1 MSRMSNSK
9 LSNSKLLDR
18 DMLKQPMYEVEEII
32 KANNRNDLLVG
43 QMATI
48 SAIKGQQF
56 GREIF
61 ASIIKFKDLMD
72 FLDVF
77 KEVQRAVV
85 PRRVARIKNYVLSYL
100 DDNSK
105 MRFFPAITVTAKGAI
120 FYNETAHQVAIDT
133 HKSKLSINDGQH
145 RFYGVAEALK
155 ELRLKANKAKDAHL
169 YNCLLAKIAELEEMT
184 ITMTIFNNLTEE
196 EEKQLFHDTNNL
208 SQRPS
213 RSATIRLAQ
222 TDLIAVLARDIANT
236 NEYFKHYGVEY
247 NKMSIWDNNPNTI
260 LLTTIYAFIKQL
272 FWKEFKANNDFLTT
286 ENYDHYKDVSQKTFN
301 KLFAVLPPDLE
312 VKGKYILGKNFALR
326 GIAKFIHHCRVE
338 LQIDDKETF
347 EAISKVDW
355 TTNKEFWV
363 GYGAKISVKG
373 IIQFTGN
380 GEGGITSV
388 LNACF
393 DTLFPHEKKD

>member
-1 MSRMSNSK
+1 M
-9 LSNSKLLDR
+9 SKLLDR
-18 DMLKQPMYEVEEII
+18 DMLKQPMHEVEGII
-32 KANNRNDLLVG
+32 KANNRNNLIVG
-43 QMATI
+43 EMATI
-48 SAIKGQQF
+48 SAIRGQQF

-61 ASIIKFKDLMD
+61 ASVIKFKDLMD
-72 FLDVF
+72 FLQVF
-77 KEVQRAVV
+77 PAVQRVIV
-85 PRRVARIKNYVLSYL
+85 PRRVAKIKQYIMSYL
-100 DDNSK
+100 DDNTS
-105 MRFFPAITVTAKGAI
+105 MRFFPAITVTARGDI
-120 FYNETAHQVAIDT
+120 YYNEKTNQVAIDT
-133 HKSKLSINDGQH
+133 MKSKLSINDGQH
-145 RFYGVAEALK
+145 RFYGVAEALS
-155 ELRLKANKAKDAHL
+155 ELRKRANKAKEVHV
-169 YNCLLAKIAELEEMT
+169 YNSLIAKIEELEEMT

-222 TDLIAVLARDIANT
+222 TDLIAVLARDIADT
-236 NEYFKHYGVEY
+236 NKYLKYFGVEY

-272 FWKEFKANNDFLTT
+272 FWKEYKANNDFLTM
-286 ENYDHYKDVSQKTFN
+286 ENYDYYKEVAQKTFIN
-301 KLFAVLPPDLE
+301 LFSVLPTDLE
-312 VKGKYILGKNFALR
+312 VKGKYILGKNFAFR

-338 LQIDDKETF
+338 LQIEDKDIF

-363 GYGAKISVKG
+363 GYGATISIKG
-373 IIQFTGN
+373 IIQFPGN

>member
-1 MSRMSNSK
+1 M
-9 LSNSKLLDR
+9 SKLLNR
-18 DMLKQPMYEVEEII
+18 DMLKQPAYEVEEII
-32 KANNRNDLLVG
+32 KVNRRNDLLVG
-43 QMATI
+43 EMATI

-72 FLDVF
+72 FLQVF
-77 KEVQRAVV
+77 PSVQRIIV
-85 PRRVARIKNYVLSYL
+85 PRRVAKIKQYVMSYL

-105 MRFFPAITVTAKGAI
+105 MRFFPAITVTARGDI
-120 FYNETAHQVAIDT
+120 YYNEKTNQVAINT
-133 HKSKLSINDGQH
+133 NTSKLSINDGQH

-155 ELRLKANKAKDAHL
+155 ELQVKVNKAKDVHT
-169 YNCLLAKIAELEEMT
+169 YNSLLAKIEELKEMT
-184 ITMTIFNNLTEE
+184 ITMTIFNNLSEE

-222 TDLIAVLARDIANT
+222 TDLIAVLARDIADSNK
-236 NEYFKHYGVEY
+236 YLKYYGVEY
-247 NKMSIWDNNPNTI
+247 NKMSIWDKNPNTI
-260 LLTTIYAFIKQL
+260 LLTTIYAVIKQL
-272 FWKEFKANNDFLTT
+272 FLKEYKANNEFLTM
-286 ENYDHYKDVSQKTFN
+286 ENYDHYKKVVQDTFN
-301 KLFAVLPPDLE
+301 DLFFVLPPDLE
-312 VKGKYILGKNFALR
+312 VKGKYVLGKNFALR

-338 LQIDDKETF
+338 IQLEDKHTF
-347 EAISKVDW
+347 DAISKVDW
-355 TTNKEFWV
+355 TTNLEYWER
-363 GYGAKISVKG
+363 YGATVSAKG
-373 IIQFTGN
+373 IIQFPGN